1 MATNISTLRAKTQQ
15 ELFAELKILLREQ
28 FNLRIQRGF
37 GQPVKPHL
45 FGNVRRNIAR
55 VKTLLK
61 EKADNNE

>member
-1 MATNISTLRAKTQQ
+1 MATNINILREKTEQALL
-15 ELFAELKILLREQ
+15 EELKVLLREQ

-37 GQPVKPHL
+37 GQSVKPHL

-61 EKADNNE
+61 EKAGNNE